1 MQQKTQKLYSILLQI
16 RKFFFQQLNSALG
29 RVRQADHIFMILAAI
44 LIGVLGAFGAIG
56 FRFLIKFAHRIFFQT
71 WDYSLSIVEGMDWW
85 MKILIPLTGG
95 LIVGP
100 IAHFFAKEVKG
111 SGVPEV
117 MESVAKSGGS
127 IRTRVVIAKAFA
139 AAITIGSGGS
149 AGREG
154 PIIQIGSA
162 IGSTLGQFMSVS
174 ARRLRTF
181 VACGAAAGIAA
192 TFNAPIAGALFAVEV
207 ILGDFAVT
215 QFSPIVISSV
225 VATVISRHFIGDF
238 PAFQVPEYE
247 VVSAFEFIP
256 YTILGIL
263 AGIVAVLFI
272 VSVYKTNDFFD
283 TLKTPPYLKP
293 ALGGLGVG
301 LIALYFPQI
310 YGVGYES
317 INDALW
323 GKDIQWILFALIF
336 AKIIATSLTLGSG
349 GSGGIFAP
357 SLFIG
362 AMLGGLIGKQA
373 HMLYPQLTAD
383 AGAYALVGMGALVA
397 AATHAPISAILII
410 FELTN
415 DYHIIPPLMVS
426 CIISVLLSVYLKK
439 ESIYTMKL
447 VRRGLHIFEGR
458 DVNLLKSIRVKQVIN
473 DDLEIISANS
483 TFTNVIQQILKS
495 THHEYFVV
503 DNNGFLTGQF
513 SIIDIKEY
521 IQDEEYLSGL
531 VIASDLAQ
539 PPATTLYINDNL
551 DLVMHQFGKYDVDEL
566 PVLES
571 KSKPLLIGSVRRKD
585 VIDAY
590 NREIFKTD
598 LAGGVHSIVTAV
610 EKERKVELADGYCLA
625 EIEPPDGFIGYTL
638 KKLNI
643 RAQFGVEVI
652 LIRKSSEDET
662 GITNRPGALA
672 KPDYAIQAGD
682 KLLVLGDPSS
692 IEKLQNG

>member
-1 MQQKTQKLYSILLQI
+1 MWRKYLKILL
-16 RKFFFQQLNSALG
+16 KFSHLRRLLFQKINSLFG
-29 RVRQADHIFMILAAI
+29 QVRRVDHIFMVLAAI
-44 LIGVLGAFGAIG
+44 FIGILGAFGAIG
-56 FRFLIKFAHRIFFQT
+56 FRFLIKLTHRLFFQT
-71 WDYSLSIVEGMDWW
+71 WEYSLTIVEGMDWW
-85 MKILIPLTGG
+85 VRIILPAIGG
-95 LIVGP
+95 LLVGP
-100 IAHFFAKEVKG
+100 IVYFFAREVKG

-117 MESVAKSGGS
+117 MEAVAIVGGT
-127 IRTRVVIAKAFA
+127 IRVRVVIAKAIA

-162 IGSTLGQFMSVS
+162 IGSSFGQFLSVS

-181 VACGAAAGIAA
+181 VGCGAAAGIAA

-238 PAFQVPEYE
+238 PAFRVPAYE
-247 VVSAFEFIP
+247 VVSAYEFIP

-263 AGIVAVLFI
+263 AGLIAVLFI
-272 VSVYKTNDFFD
+272 ISVYKSNDYFD
-283 TLKTPPYLKP
+283 KLKIPHHFKP
-293 ALGGLGVG
+293 AVGGLGIG
-301 LIALYFPQI
+301 LIALYLPQV

-323 GKDIQWILFALIF
+323 GKDIRWLLFALIF

-362 AMLGGLIGKQA
+362 AMLGSLIGKQA
-373 HMLYPQLTAD
+373 HILYPELTAD

-397 AATHAPISAILII
+397 ATTHAPISAILII

-415 DYHIIPPLMVS
+415 DYHIIPPLMIS
-426 CIISVLLSVYLKK
+426 CIISVLIATYIKK

-458 DVNLLKSIRVKQVIN
+458 DVNLLRSLRVNQVITQN
-473 DDLEIISANS
+473 VEIIPANS
-483 TFTNVIQQILKS
+483 SFTDFIQQIIKS

-503 DNNGFLTGQF
+503 DRKDYLIGQL
-513 SIIDIKEY
+513 SISDIKEFLK
-521 IQDEEYLSGL
+521 DEEYLSSL
-531 VIASDLAQ
+531 VIASDLAH
-539 PPATTLYINDNL
+539 PPIATFYKDDNL

-566 PVLES
+566 PVVES
-571 KSKPLLIGSVRRKD
+571 RNMTKLIGSVRRKD

-590 NREIFKTD
+590 NREIFKSD

-610 EKERKVELADGYCLA
+610 QKERKVELADGYCLA
-625 EIEPPDGFIGYTL
+625 EVEPPDGFVGKTL
-638 KKLNI
+638 KDLNI
-643 RAQFGVEVI
+643 RVRFGVEVI
-652 LIRKSSEDET
+652 LIRNSMEET
-662 GITNRPGALA
+662 DGISNRPGALA
-672 KPDYAIQAGD
+672 KADYSIKSGD
-682 KLLVLGDPSS
+682 KLLVLGDEKS
-692 IEKLQNG
+692 IENLKRG